1 MKWNKIDESEDTK
14 NIPDANDI
22 TSGKRLYI
30 VDYGIRGKR
39 GTSYRNK
46 LVDTDDIE
54 KYINDSFAIG
64 YSWKP
69 KEKTFNS
76 AIEVVKTGLKY
87 IVPLNAD
94 YWYTSP
100 ITFNEY
106 ELKHTSLKN
115 GSPRWYDYSLK
126 EQL

>member
-1 MKWNKIDESEDTK
+1 MPMTLRQIRD
-14 NIPDANDI
+14 
-22 TSGKRLYI
+22 YI
-30 VDYGIRGKR
+30 VDYGIRGRKN
-39 GTSYRNK
+39 TSYRSK
-46 LVDTDDIE
+46 LVETDDIE
-54 KYINDSFAIG
+54 KYINDNFVIG

-69 KEKTFNS
+69 KDKMFRS

-94 YWYTSP
+94 YWYCDV

-106 ELKHTSLKN
+106 ELRQSTLKN
-115 GSPRWYDYSLK
+115 GSPRWYDYNLK